1 MAKERIKY
9 RGNLQSGAMVNVQF
23 PQFKV
28 MAAGMDDL
36 SRKLD
41 IVNDFALK
49 KLDKQMLD
57 EGTKYAAENPVSVDQ
72 FLNANPAEKN
82 KLIQGNKNTT
92 YGQAIRVNQLNLLT
106 SQITMKAQKDFSD
119 LKTQAYAS
127 NMDLETFTAQN

>member
-9 RGNLQSGAMVNVQF
+9 RGNLQGGAIVNVQS
-23 PQFKV
+23 PQYQV

-36 SRKLD
+36 NRKLD
-41 IVNDFALK
+41 AINNFALK

-57 EGTKYAAENPVSVDQ
+57 EGTQYAAENPVSVDQ
-72 FLNANPAEKN
+72 FLNANPGEKN

-106 SQITMKAQKDFSD
+106 SQITMKAQ
-119 LKTQAYAS
+119 THGQ
-127 NMDLETFTAQN
+127 